1 MFYASFI
8 LIGFGGGG
16 CSSVVLVKVIAT
28 WFHRDV
34 GKAIGIMTS
43 GFGASGLMLPVIVW
57 LIDAYGWRMAMVA
70 MGAGMLALGIPL
82 SLLIRNTPEACG
94 LCPDGRRAEDGPLPA
109 QAGVAPAEK
118 GEIRFRDALKYRIFI
133 GLALAE
139 MIRMTAATAVFTHI
153 MPYLSL
159 LNFSRTTA
167 GLIAGS
173 ISVLS
178 ITGRFG
184 LGWLAD
190 LFNKRLILATAYG
203 LTSLGMLALCFV
215 DTRWVLFLFL
225 GLFSVGYGGSMVLR
239 AAILREAFGRESFG
253 RLFGLILGAAAVGGM
268 IGPTLAGLAFDTMI
282 GPTLAGLA
290 FDTWRSYLFT
300 WLGLSLGT
308 AFAAGLMLVIA
319 PKKKLSGG

>member
-1 MFYASFI
+1 
-8 LIGFGGGG
+8 
-16 CSSVVLVKVIAT
+16 
-28 WFHRDV
+28 
-34 GKAIGIMTS
+34 
-43 GFGASGLMLPVIVW
+43 
-57 LIDAYGWRMAMVA
+57 
-70 MGAGMLALGIPL
+70 
-82 SLLIRNTPEACG
+82 
-94 LCPDGRRAEDGPLPA
+94 
-109 QAGVAPAEK
+109 
-118 GEIRFRDALKYRIFI
+118 
-133 GLALAE
+133 
-139 MIRMTAATAVFTHI
+139 MIRMAAATAVFTHI

-173 ISVLS
+173 ISLLS
-178 ITGRFG
+178 IAGRFG

-190 LFNKRLILATAYG
+190 LFNKRLILAAAYG

-215 DTRWVLFLFL
+215 DTRWILFLFV

-253 RLFGLILGAAAVGGM
+253 RLFGLILGAAAAGG
-268 IGPTLAGLAFDTMI
+268 MI

-308 AFAAGLMLVIA
+308 AFAAGMMLVIA
-319 PKKKLSGG
+319 PEKKRSGG